1 MSMILI
7 FTLCI
12 RAFKHITGT
21 QTHKTTL
28 NLVYKTLSLDMTLNT
43 QLILMEKVFLI
54 RTQTAAIA
62 LM

>member
-1 MSMILI
+1 M
-7 FTLCI
+7 
-12 RAFKHITGT
+12 
-21 QTHKTTL
+21 HKTTL

-54 RTQTAAIA
+54 RTQTAAVA